1 MPATPAWPPSN
12 APRLFVDQP
21 LSSGATIPA
30 TPEALHYLTRVMRLG
45 EGDAVRLFDDR
56 TGEWAARLGEPS
68 RRALMFHVKH
78 QIGSRESVP
87 DLWLCAAPVRRQ
99 RWEWVVEKATELGVA
114 RIVPVLTRRVVVDK
128 VKPDRMRAISV
139 EAAEQCGRTALPVIA
154 DAVPL
159 PHLLASWPADR
170 QLLHADE
177 AGGRPMAAV
186 ARPGPA
192 AILIGPE
199 GGWADAER
207 HAIRALGDPVTL
219 GPRVLR
225 AETAALAAV
234 TAWMAVAGD
243 WVRDHG
249 AVPPGDP

>member
-1 MPATPAWPPSN
+1 MPATPAWPPSS
-12 APRLFVDQP
+12 APRLFVDLA
-21 LSSGATIPA
+21 LSTGAAVPA
-30 TPEALHYLTRVMRLG
+30 TPDALHYLTRVLRLV

-56 TGEWAARLGEPS
+56 AGEWAARLGPPS
-68 RRALMFHVKH
+68 KRALMFHVEH
-78 QIGSRESVP
+78 PIGPRESVP

-114 RIVPVLTRRVVVDK
+114 RIVPVLTRRAVVDK
-128 VKPDRMRAISV
+128 VKPDRMRAIAI

-154 DAVPL
+154 DAVSL
-159 PHLLASWPADR
+159 PDLLSAWPADR

-177 AGGRPMAAV
+177 AGGRVLATV

-192 AILIGPE
+192 GILIGPE
-199 GGWADAER
+199 GGWADEER
-207 HAIRALGDPVTL
+207 AAIGARPAAAAITL

-234 TAWMAVAGD
+234 VAWMAAAGD
-243 WVRDHG
+243 WSADRPTSP
-249 AVPPGDP
+249 AP

>member
-1 MPATPAWPPSN
+1 MPATPAWPPSS

-21 LSSGATIPA
+21 LSDGAVVPA
-30 TPEALHYLTRVMRLG
+30 SPEALHYLTRVLRLV

-56 TGEWAARLGEPS
+56 TGEWGAELGVPTK
-68 RRALMFHVKH
+68 RALPLHVRH
-78 QIGSRESVP
+78 RVGPRERVP

-114 RIVPVLTRRVVVDK
+114 RIVPVLTRRAVVDK
-128 VKPDRMRAISV
+128 VKPDRMRAIAI
-139 EAAEQCGRTALPVIA
+139 EAAEQCGRTALPELA
-154 DAVPL
+154 DATPL
-159 PHLLASWPADR
+159 PLLLAGWDPAR

-177 AGGRPMAAV
+177 AGGRAVAAA

-199 GGWADAER
+199 GGWADEER
-207 HAIRALGDPVTL
+207 VAIGSLRSAVAVTL

-234 TAWMAVAGD
+234 TAWMAAAGD
-243 WVRDHG
+243 WVSS
-249 AVPPGDP
+249 PGPESG